1 MYTLVAEKPHFFG
14 AYSFKAMLTWQYN
27 DYSQWFN
34 EYADNLTITTA
45 HTAETTIKHTKPRR
59 RIAYSGVRL
68 CAWTAEKPYF
78 KRFSGIEKVHRNS
91 IKITVDLWR
100 RARDSNPRN
109 AFDVYTISNRAPSTS
124 SDNSPYLQSNA
135 RILYMTAPQKSSLF
149 SKILNFLFLHSPL
162 IE

>member
-1 MYTLVAEKPHFFG
+1 MYQGF
-14 AYSFKAMLTWQYN
+14 
-27 DYSQWFN
+27 
-34 EYADNLTITTA
+34 
-45 HTAETTIKHTKPRR
+45 R
-59 RIAYSGVRL
+59 
-68 CAWTAEKPYF
+68 
-78 KRFSGIEKVHRNS
+78 
-91 IKITVDLWR
+91 LWR

-135 RILYMTAPQKSSLF
+135 CILYMTAPQKSSLF

>member
-1 MYTLVAEKPHFFG
+1 MTVHEASIH
-14 AYSFKAMLTWQYN
+14 
-27 DYSQWFN
+27 
-34 EYADNLTITTA
+34 
-45 HTAETTIKHTKPRR
+45 IKRTKPAVELLR
-59 RIAYSGVRL
+59 SGVRL
-68 CAWTAEKPYF
+68 CAETAEKSDS
-78 KRFSGIEKVHRNS
+78 KRFSGIEKAHRNS

-149 SKILNFLFLHSPL
+149 SKILNFLFLHSSL

>member
-1 MYTLVAEKPHFFG
+1 MIV
-14 AYSFKAMLTWQYN
+14 SFRSLHDCLCYN
-27 DYSQWFN
+27 F
-34 EYADNLTITTA
+34 T
-45 HTAETTIKHTKPRR
+45 
-59 RIAYSGVRL
+59 
-68 CAWTAEKPYF
+68 
-78 KRFSGIEKVHRNS
+78 RFSFFCSLYDFYS
-91 IKITVDLWR
+91 ILFLFSFDKKYKPKTLMYQGLRLWR

-162 IE
+162 IEYSCVCVESI